1 MSGLIITV
9 RNGLRQT
16 VVVDVYAESNAPS
29 SSSLPPPEMILQ
41 PKDTKAGIKTTRGRD
56 VAQEDLS
63 NIRLSEG
70 DIFLAQDG

>member
-29 SSSLPPPEMILQ
+29 SSSLPPP
-41 PKDTKAGIKTTRGRD
+41 PRNDTPAKGH
-56 VAQEDLS
+56 
-63 NIRLSEG
+63 
-70 DIFLAQDG
+70 